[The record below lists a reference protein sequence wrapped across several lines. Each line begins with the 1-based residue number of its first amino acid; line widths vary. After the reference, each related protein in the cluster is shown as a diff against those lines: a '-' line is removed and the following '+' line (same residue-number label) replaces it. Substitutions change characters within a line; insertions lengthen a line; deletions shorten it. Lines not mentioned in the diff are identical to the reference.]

1 MASIIMPQAF
11 YSSSFWTD
19 YYAAQRS
26 KLPLLRAIEDRIS
39 PRVVRFLG
47 GNPGD
52 MTLQGTNTYLVG
64 TGKSRILIDTGAG
77 HPSWIVNIAGYLDDH
92 DISISQV
99 LLTHWHGDHTGGVDD
114 LLLFD
119 SRVSIHKS
127 FPNPKQHPISDGQ
140 TFSTEGASLKAVLS
154 PGHTDDHT
162 CFILEEEHA
171 LFTGDNVLGHG
182 YSVADKLGTYTK
194 SLRLMQ
200 GLGCTLGYPGH
211 GDVVQNLQL
220 VITRYIAQRESRELQ
235 VLGVLARSGRRTNLK
250 GDHVD
255 GTFQAEDGSKT
266 GINQGLSVND
276 ICTLLY
282 GELVNDSAAFESALK
297 PLINQVLLMFEEHSK
312 VGSRQLEF
320 GQTRYYWLAK

>member
-1 MASIIMPQAF
+1 MASITKPQGF

-26 KLPLLRAIEDRIS
+26 KLPPLRAIEDRIS

-47 GNPGD
+47 GNPGN

-99 LLTHWHGDHTGGVDD
+99 LLTHWHADHTGGVDD

-127 FPNPKQHPISDGQ
+127 FPDPNQHPILDGQ
-140 TFSTEGASLKAVLS
+140 TFHTEGASLKAVLS

-162 CFILEEEHA
+162 CFILEEENA

-182 YSVADKLGTYTK
+182 YSVADELGAYTK
-194 SLRLMQ
+194 SLRLM
-200 GLGCTLGYPGH
+200 GSLGCTVGYPGH
-211 GDVVQNLQL
+211 GDVVRNLQL
-220 VITRYIAQRESRELQ
+220 VIKRYIAQRESREQQ
-235 VLGVLARSGRRTNLK
+235 VLAALACGGRRTNFK
-250 GDHVD
+250 GGHVD
-255 GTFQAEDGSKT
+255 GTYQAEDGSQT
-266 GINQGLSVND
+266 DTTQGLSVND
-276 ICTLLY
+276 ICTVLY
-282 GELVNDSAAFESALK
+282 GELANDASAFESALK
-297 PLINQVLLMFEEHSK
+297 PLINQVLFMLAEHDK
-312 VGSRQLEF
+312 VGSRQIGF
-320 GQTRYYWLAK
+320 GQTKYWFAK